1 MHNENLQ
8 QTELHR
14 FNLQSFS
21 AILMLLAGIALAAA
35 ALFMPPQGEISASV
49 CTVFAQC
56 LIYAGSVFGI
66 TQYLTL
72 KAPSSNPS
80 TTSDL

>member
-1 MHNENLQ
+1 MMNNETSQPN
-8 QTELHR
+8 LHR
-14 FNLQSFS
+14 LNVQSLS
-21 AILMLLAGIALAAA
+21 AVLMLLAGIALAAA
-35 ALFMPPQGEISASV
+35 ALFMPPQGEISPSV

-72 KAPSSNPS
+72 KDCSK
-80 TTSDL
+80 

>member
-1 MHNENLQ
+1 MNNETSQPN
-8 QTELHR
+8 LHR
-14 FNLQSFS
+14 LNVQSLS
-21 AILMLLAGIALAAA
+21 AVLMLLAGIALAAA
-35 ALFMPPQGEISASV
+35 ALFMPPQGEISPSV

-72 KAPSSNPS
+72 KDN
-80 TTSDL
+80 TK

>member
-1 MHNENLQ
+1 MQNENIQ
-8 QTELHR
+8 QNARLR
-14 FNLQSFS
+14 LNVQSLS
-21 AILMLLAGIALAAA
+21 AVLMLLAGVALAAA
-35 ALFMPPQGEISASV
+35 ALFMPPQGEISPSV

-72 KAPSSNPS
+72 KGGSIN
-80 TTSDL
+80 

>member
-8 QTELHR
+8 QNNLQR
-14 FNLQSFS
+14 FNVQSLS

-35 ALFMPPQGEISASV
+35 ALFMPPQGEIAPSV

-72 KAPSSNPS
+72 KAPSSNPQ
-80 TTSDL
+80 TSSDR

>member
-1 MHNENLQ
+1 MMNNETSQPN
-8 QTELHR
+8 LHR
-14 FNLQSFS
+14 LNVQSLS
-21 AILMLLAGIALAAA
+21 AVLMLLAGIALAAA
-35 ALFMPPQGEISASV
+35 ALFMPPQGEISPSV

-72 KAPSSNPS
+72 KDN
-80 TTSDL
+80 TK

>member
-1 MHNENLQ
+1 MQNENIQ
-8 QTELHR
+8 QNARLR
-14 FNLQSFS
+14 LNVQSLS
-21 AILMLLAGIALAAA
+21 AVLMLLAGVALAAA
-35 ALFMPPQGEISASV
+35 ALFMPPQGEISPSV

-72 KAPSSNPS
+72 KTCAP
-80 TTSDL
+80 DKQ